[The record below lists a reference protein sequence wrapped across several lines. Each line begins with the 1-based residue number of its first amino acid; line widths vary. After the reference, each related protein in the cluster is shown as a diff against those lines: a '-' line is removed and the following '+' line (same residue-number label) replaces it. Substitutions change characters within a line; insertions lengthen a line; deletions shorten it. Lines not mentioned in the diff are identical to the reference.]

1 MQGDCPND
9 VLWLRMALSKMGER
23 VPLSCTLLRWF
34 SPPVLN
40 VLFSDRYHRM
50 LDLEICLHPIPMDG
64 RSLSTITSEQLLASI
79 TPMDT
84 PQHDM
89 AYFLKLNNLDPQP

>member
-1 MQGDCPND
+1 
-9 VLWLRMALSKMGER
+9 MALSKMGER

-34 SPPVLN
+34 LTPVLN

-50 LDLEICLHPIPMDG
+50 LDLEVCLHSIPTG
-64 RSLSTITSEQLLASI
+64 GVISTVTNQQLLGA
-79 TPMDT
+79 TPVHT
-84 PQHDM
+84 PQHDL